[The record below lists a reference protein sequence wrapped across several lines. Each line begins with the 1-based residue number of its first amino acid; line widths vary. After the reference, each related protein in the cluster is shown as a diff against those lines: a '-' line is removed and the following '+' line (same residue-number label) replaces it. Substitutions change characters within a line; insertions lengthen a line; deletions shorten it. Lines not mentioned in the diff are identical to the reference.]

1 MGAVLLFS
9 LLGAVRCSM
18 LLSSFGSACFGAQRA
33 RHHSTDQR
41 LSVHRNFFSQNRRQM
56 LRNTHT
62 HVMHFKRVLHVIFFA
77 ADPEGDLSTEHE
89 KKLGDLV
96 ADKYGT
102 DFFMMDK
109 YPLEV
114 RPFYSMPCPSN
125 PKHSNS
131 FDIFIRGEVRRPL
144 QTMAGSTSLPRVSW
158 SLAWQCRRRRRR
170 RRW

>member
-1 MGAVLLFS
+1 MFAPFS
-9 LLGAVRCSM
+9 
-18 LLSSFGSACFGAQRA
+18 
-33 RHHSTDQR
+33 
-41 LSVHRNFFSQNRRQM
+41 FS
-56 LRNTHT
+56 
-62 HVMHFKRVLHVIFFA
+62 
-77 ADPEGDLSTEHE
+77 ADPEGDLTTEHE

-131 FDIFIRGEVRRPL
+131 FDIFIRGEV
-144 QTMAGSTSLPRVSW
+144 S
-158 SLAWQCRRRRRR
+158 
-170 RRW
+170 